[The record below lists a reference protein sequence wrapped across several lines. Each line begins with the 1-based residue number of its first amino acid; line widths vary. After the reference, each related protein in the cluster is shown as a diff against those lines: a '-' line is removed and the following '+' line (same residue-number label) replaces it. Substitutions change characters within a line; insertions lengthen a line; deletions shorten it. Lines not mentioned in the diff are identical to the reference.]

1 MGSWEEVNI
10 DRFRS
15 DTVVSKRVC
24 MLLRLIVLAIVQ
36 HQRNAMAEK
45 KTNVGQEDSGGEMSS
60 YQRYGNPL
68 GPSSTCLTMT
78 PYSSRSKMKRTRRDW
93 HETRLKTR
101 RSKST

>member
-24 MLLRLIVLAIVQ
+24 MFVFFLLLLLCWRLLRLIVLAIVQ

-45 KTNVGQEDSGGEMSS
+45 KQM
-60 YQRYGNPL
+60 
-68 GPSSTCLTMT
+68 
-78 PYSSRSKMKRTRRDW
+78 
-93 HETRLKTR
+93 
-101 RSKST
+101 